1 MILTCPEC
9 ATRFSVKSDAIG
21 PNGRTVRCSQ
31 CSATWFASADPDILS
46 LNEIQ
51 NTGLD
56 QAPSDEPTPTEPEA
70 PVFSETEETLDQ
82 SDSSSEPHAVMRDKA
97 ERKKVRR
104 RLFGVSMIWL
114 TTLTILA
121 LAAFLAWLFRAQIV
135 EKFPGTQSL
144 YSAFGIEASQTG
156 LIIQNIRTEYGDVDG
171 TPVLFIEGEIENYDR
186 QSRNVPLVQINFK
199 NDNGETIAT
208 WAIEPPKS
216 TLKKGET
223 QTFSGQYP
231 NPPIDAATLVPVFV
245 DEMASLVVPM
255 ELAAK

>member
-9 ATRFSVKSDAIG
+9 ATRFSVKSDAVG

-51 NTGLD
+51 NTDL
-56 QAPSDEPTPTEPEA
+56 AREPSDEPNLP
-70 PVFSETEETLDQ
+70 ETEKPEFAEVDEKTDRGDQ
-82 SDSSSEPHAVMRDKA
+82 PSEPHAVMRDKA
-97 ERKKVRR
+97 DRKKARR

-114 TTLTILA
+114 TTLAIIA

-171 TPVLFIEGEIENYDR
+171 TPVLFIEGEIENYDV
-186 QSRNVPLVQINFK
+186 QSRSVPLVQINFK

-208 WAIEPPKS
+208 WAIEPRKS

-231 NPPIDAATLVPVFV
+231 NPPVDATKLIPVFV
-245 DEMASLVVPM
+245 DEMAGVVVPM
-255 ELAAK
+255 EFAAK